1 METIGIGVIGCGL
14 RARALVGQMLE
25 RSKHIRVTAVCDV
38 SPQAAASARDAF
50 GAHTTAHATVH
61 ADSHALVADPA
72 VQWVLVG
79 SWNCYHA
86 GQVIAAFQAGKNVFC
101 EKPLAITVDD
111 CLAMRDAWRASGK
124 ACFVGYTLRYSPMY
138 RKVQELVSA
147 GAIGQPISLE
157 FNETLAF
164 GHGGYIHADWR
175 RKRG

>member
-38 SPQAAASARDAF
+38 SPQAAASAREAF
-50 GAHTTAHATVH
+50 GGQATLH
-61 ADSHALVADPA
+61 ADYHALVADPA

-101 EKPLAITVDD
+101 EKPLAITTKEVD
-111 CLAMRDAWRASGK
+111 AMIDAP
-124 ACFVGYTLRYSPMY
+124 L
-138 RKVQELVSA
+138 
-147 GAIGQPISLE
+147 
-157 FNETLAF
+157 NN
-164 GHGGYIHADWR
+164 
-175 RKRG
+175 